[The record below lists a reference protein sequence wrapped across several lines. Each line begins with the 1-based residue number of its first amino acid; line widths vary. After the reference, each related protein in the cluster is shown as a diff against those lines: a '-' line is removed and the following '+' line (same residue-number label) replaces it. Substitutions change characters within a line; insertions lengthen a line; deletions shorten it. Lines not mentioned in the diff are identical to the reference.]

1 MPNIKSAKK
10 RVLVSETKAMQNKM
24 LKTALKTSM
33 KKYEAALASGDKAAA
48 EETYKAAVKKIARAV
63 AQGILHKNN
72 AARKKSSFT
81 VKLNKLG
88 A

>member
-10 RVLVSETKAMQNKM
+10 RVKTIEAKSLQNKM

-33 KKYEAALASGDKAAA
+33 KKYEAAIEAGEKEVAA
-48 EETYKAAVKKIARAV
+48 ETYKAAVKKLDKAV
-63 AQGILHKNN
+63 AHGLLHKNT
-72 AARKKSSFT
+72 AARKKSQYT
-81 VKLNKLG
+81 RKLNSLN